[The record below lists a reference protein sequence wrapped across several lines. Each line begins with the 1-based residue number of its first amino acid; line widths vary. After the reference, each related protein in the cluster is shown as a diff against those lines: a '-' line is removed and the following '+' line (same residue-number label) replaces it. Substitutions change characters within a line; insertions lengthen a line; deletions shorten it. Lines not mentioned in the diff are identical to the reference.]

1 MEPAE
6 LPELEQ
12 QATREV
18 IQLQEDLDIDVI
30 VDGEMY
36 RGDMAEYFA
45 QQMSGFETTGL
56 VRSYGN
62 RYYHKP
68 IVSGAIERPNAI
80 TVDWWKYAQT
90 LTDEAGEGDAHRAVH
105 DDGLVIRGVLP
116 EPPRMHARARPGDS

>member
-1 MEPAE
+1 MAQQILQTTSVGSFPKPDYITKARTKARRGDMDTAE
-6 LPELEQ
+6 LKELEQ

-45 QQMSGFETTGL
+45 QQMKGFESSGL

-62 RYYHKP
+62 RYYH
-68 IVSGAIERPNAI
+68 
-80 TVDWWKYAQT
+80 
-90 LTDEAGEGDAHRAVH
+90 
-105 DDGLVIRGVLP
+105 
-116 EPPRMHARARPGDS
+116 